1 MQTSLPS
8 PSGLSS
14 TMFNDP
20 DFFRTFAE
28 RRSWEPG
35 WLADFRKES
44 WEKAQEL
51 SQHSIK
57 NEHWRFSPKSRFS
70 LSRIQEIANPKE
82 SLHIDGS
89 SSAESIV
96 CENLDGM
103 ILDQPNLI
111 SSIPNLEGPQLGA
124 EDIFLWG
131 NCFAESGYYLQ
142 VPKSSHLTNPITFN
156 FFTPP
161 SGSIVFHKNMVE
173 LEPFA
178 EAFLI
183 EKVRSANASDAG
195 TTANLTHI
203 HLGEGAKL
211 HRLVIQECSADST
224 HFLFENFHLDR
235 GSSLHTTALHLGSSQ
250 TRVES
255 KGNLNGEGADFS
267 YHSLFL
273 GHDQQLFDQ
282 RTLQHHT
289 APHCRSNLLCKNALF
304 GESRSVFSGLIKV
317 DEAAQHTDAYQT
329 NRNLLLNSSAEANSL
344 PGLEILANEV
354 KCSHGAT
361 TSRID
366 EQELYYLQS
375 RGIPRNTAE
384 RMISLGFL
392 SEVIQSIASDSTKEM
407 ALETLEKNF
416 NAPSL

>member
-8 PSGLSS
+8 PSALSS
-14 TMFNDP
+14 NMFNDP

-57 NEHWRFSPKSRFS
+57 DENWRFSPKSRFS

-82 SLHIDGS
+82 SLHIDDS
-89 SSAESIV
+89 CSLESII

-111 SSIPNLEGPQLGA
+111 SSIPNLEGPRLGA
-124 EDIFLWG
+124 ENIFLWG
-131 NCFAESGYYLQ
+131 NCFAESGYYLK
-142 VPKSSHLTNPITFN
+142 VPKSAQLSKPITFN

-161 SGSIVFHKNMVE
+161 SDSIVFHKNMVE

-178 EAFLI
+178 EAVLI
-183 EKVRSANASDAG
+183 EKISSVNTSDAG

-211 HRLVIQECSADST
+211 HRIVIQECSAEST
-224 HFLFENFHLDR
+224 HFLLENFQLDG

-255 KGNLNGEGADFS
+255 RGNLNGEGADFS
-267 YHSLFL
+267 YNSLFL
-273 GHDQQLFDQ
+273 GQDQQLFDQ
-282 RTLQHHT
+282 RTLQHHS
-289 APHCRSNLLCKNALF
+289 APHCLSNLLCKNALF

-317 DEAAQHTDAYQT
+317 DESAQHTDAYQT

-392 SEVIQSIASDSTKEM
+392 TEVIQSIASDSTKEM
-407 ALETLEKNF
+407 ALEILEKNF
-416 NAPSL
+416 SNPSL